1 MQVEVIRTP
10 LPGGPYDHTSPD
22 QPPRF
27 DQWKSTT
34 HCHGL
39 LFLCGETNTQLPRR
53 GLYRRCEISS
63 RMAFDI
69 EAR

>member
-1 MQVEVIRTP
+1 MQVEVLPTP
-10 LPGGPYDHTSPD
+10 LPGAPYDHTSLD
-22 QPPRF
+22 QPIRF
-27 DQWKSTT
+27 GLWNSTT

-39 LFLCGETNTQLPRR
+39 LFLCGDTNTQLPRR

-63 RMAFDI
+63 RMASDI